1 MTQKIKYGGIA
12 LVSVFLIFFILHNSP
27 ASYAESE
34 KLVIGRMKV
43 TIMPEYESTDVLVI
57 QEGKFANRTA
67 FPTNV
72 RFNLPNEVN
81 KLYDVCSLSPG
92 GQHFCQIY
100 EIRSE
105 NNRKFVDVGLP
116 YSDFFIDFKYAPFK
130 VKKNSRREFEYVVE
144 NPYDVMTLE
153 VHIQKPYR
161 SEKFSVSPGNSEL
174 YEKRDFEYLKYV
186 FKDVKAGESKK
197 FSVAYFKTDIAPS
210 VDIKYT
216 GVMQQTVFKESRG
229 EYILASGLIILG
241 IVLYMRFR
249 KPRVSKG

>member
-1 MTQKIKYGGIA
+1 MRKIKYGGIA
-12 LVSVFLIFFILHNSP
+12 LVSVFVIFFLLQSLP
-27 ASYAESE
+27 TSYAESE

-57 QEGKFANRTA
+57 QEGKFADRTA
-67 FPTNV
+67 FPANV

-100 EIRSE
+100 EIGSE
-105 NNRKFVDVGLP
+105 KNMKFVDVGLP
-116 YSDFFIDFKYAPFK
+116 FSDFFIDFKYAPFE
-130 VKKNSRREFEYVVE
+130 VKRNSNRAFEYSVE

-161 SEKFSVSPGNSEL
+161 SENFSVSPANAEL
-174 YEKRDFEYLKYV
+174 YEKREFEYLKYV
-186 FKDVKAGESKK
+186 FKDVKAGERKS
-197 FSVAYFKTDIAPS
+197 FSVTYFKKDIAPS
-210 VDIKYT
+210 VNIKYT
-216 GVMQQTVFKESRG
+216 GVMQQAVFEENKG
-229 EYILASGLIILG
+229 EYILIAGLALLG
-241 IVLYMRFR
+241 VILYMRFR